1 MKRLISAILCMLLLI
16 TAASFTGCGKNDTPE
31 TLKLG
36 LGVYTDVSDATDAD
50 GDTNGKGSAAITAAV
65 VTVDADG
72 KIVSCVLDTAEIEVA
87 YTSEGKAIANTSFA
101 TKGELG
107 DAYGMKAHGNAT
119 KEWFEQR
126 DAFQT
131 VVKGKTLDQVKALV
145 AEGNKGTDEVTN
157 AGCTMKINEF
167 VLAIEKAYNNAAA
180 SDATAENTLK
190 LGTYT
195 EQDTTDAT
203 EDKNGENQTETTF
216 FAAAVDADGKVIAA
230 NSECVQITFTF
241 DNTGKS
247 TYDKSETVQ
256 GKRERGDA
264 YGMKKYG
271 AAKEWFEQA
280 DAFNAACIGKTAS
293 EIGGLMGADSYG
305 NADVKA
311 AGCTIL
317 VNGFVKAAA
326 KIG

>member
-107 DAYGMKAHGNAT
+107 DAYGMKAYGNAT

-126 DAFQT
+126 DAFQA

-180 SDATAENTLK
+180 SDATAENTYMK
-190 LGTYT
+190 LY
-195 EQDTTDAT
+195 
-203 EDKNGENQTETTF
+203 
-216 FAAAVDADGKVIAA
+216 VDEILAYDGLAHWALGA
-230 NSECVQITFTF
+230 NISHAEI
-241 DNTGKS
+241 NHIS
-247 TYDKSETVQ
+247 
-256 GKRERGDA
+256 A
-264 YGMKKYG
+264 
-271 AAKEWFEQA
+271 
-280 DAFNAACIGKTAS
+280 GKTHNSCYDDIFFTRTDKAY
-293 EIGGLMGADSYG
+293 IAD
-305 NADVKA
+305 
-311 AGCTIL
+311 
-317 VNGFVKAAA
+317 
-326 KIG
+326 